1 MLEKLRREGG
11 LRKERRFI
19 ALAQRAPFE
28 ELLFYSDNLEVNF
41 YVLKTL
47 FLIFGVGGEI
57 R

>member
-1 MLEKLRREGG
+1 VLEKLRREGG